1 MKEVVYDIS
10 NNQGEVNFN
19 AIKAS
24 GAYGVILKAGG
35 SDGGFY
41 KDWYFE
47 QNYTRA
53 FNAGLHIGAYY
64 YVGKDCKSYD
74 DGKADAE
81 RFLKQIAGKAL
92 DLPVYM
98 DFEAPDTSNKQ
109 GNTDA
114 AIAFC
119 EVLENAGYYAGIYGS
134 DESTFVDR
142 LYKEQLRDYAW
153 WVADYSNE
161 PSHAVPFGMWQ
172 FTNKARVNG
181 VQGDVDKNY
190 LYTDY
195 VSVICGYGFNGF
207 IADENYES
215 DITDTTITNNSI
227 NVNDAVMIK
236 SGATDLNT
244 GGYYADFVYSNT
256 YYVLEITGN
265 RVVFGTSSGIT
276 GATDISNIIKL

>member
-1 MKEVVYDIS
+1 MKVVVYDIS
-10 NNQGEVNFN
+10 NHQGEVDFN

-47 QNYTRA
+47 QNYARA
-53 FNAGLHIGAYY
+53 LNAGLHIGAYY
-64 YVGKDCKSYD
+64 YVGKDCKSYE
-74 DGKADAE
+74 DGKADGK
-81 RFLKQIAGKAL
+81 RFLKHIEGKVF

-109 GNTDA
+109 GNTNA

-119 EVLENAGYYAGIYGS
+119 EVLENAGYYVGIYGS

-142 LYKEQLRDYAW
+142 LYKEQLRKYAW

-172 FTNKARVNG
+172 FTSKAHVNG

-195 VSVICGYGFNGF
+195 VSAIVNGGFNGYSYVSNTTGNNNT
-207 IADENYES
+207 DS
-215 DITDTTITNNSI
+215 DDGSITVGDTI
-227 NVNDAVMIK
+227 MIK
-236 SGATDLNT
+236 TGAKDLNS
-244 GGYYADFVYSNT
+244 GGYYASFVYNNE
-256 YYVLEITGN
+256 YKVIEIVGN
-265 RVVFGTSSGIT
+265 RVVFGNANGVT

>member
-1 MKEVVYDIS
+1 MMEVVYDIS
-10 NNQGEVNFN
+10 NHQGEVDFN
-19 AIKAS
+19 AIKET

-47 QNYTRA
+47 QNYARA

-81 RFLKQIAGKAL
+81 RFLKQIAGKTF

-109 GNTDA
+109 GNTDSV
-114 AIAFC
+114 IAFC
-119 EVLENAGYYAGIYGS
+119 KVLEKAGYYVGIYGS

-142 LYKEQLRDYAW
+142 LYKDQLRDYAW
-153 WVADYSNE
+153 WVADYSNQ
-161 PSHAVPFGMWQ
+161 PTHAVPFGMWQ
-172 FTNKARVNG
+172 FTSKARVNG

-190 LYTDY
+190 LYIDY
-195 VSVICGYGFNGF
+195 VGAIVSGGFNGYSNVSSS
-207 IADENYES
+207 EGN
-215 DITDTTITNNSI
+215 DTTVSTGTALAIGDTI
-227 NVNDAVMIK
+227 MIK
-236 SGATDLNT
+236 TGAKDLNS
-244 GGYYADFVYSNT
+244 GGYYASFVYNNE
-256 YYVLEITGN
+256 YKVIEITGN
-265 RVVFGTSSGIT
+265 RVVFGNERGIT